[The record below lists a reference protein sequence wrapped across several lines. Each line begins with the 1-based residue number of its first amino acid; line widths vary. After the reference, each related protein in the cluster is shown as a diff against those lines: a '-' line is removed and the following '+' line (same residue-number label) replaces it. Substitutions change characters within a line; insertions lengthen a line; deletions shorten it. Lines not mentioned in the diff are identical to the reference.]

1 MKIKNIETYNDER
14 ADRFFDIFPG
24 LEGQITISAIKPL
37 QFSGWHKHELQTDW
51 FSVVK
56 GRVKVAV
63 ISPSGEVFEYV
74 LDARE
79 PRTLEIPP
87 HHLHSWLSFDCETV
101 LVYYLSRKHDEEDEF
116 RMTEEEIFEKFS
128 YKI

>member
-14 ADRFFDIFPG
+14 ADRFFDIFSG

-63 ISPSGEVFEYV
+63 ISPSSAAAVANWCTSAVKELTVEF
-74 LDARE
+74 
-79 PRTLEIPP
+79 PRNLQKPTLFI
-87 HHLHSWLSFDCETV
+87 LNLSAALTPN
-101 LVYYLSRKHDEEDEF
+101 LK
-116 RMTEEEIFEKFS
+116 
-128 YKI
+128 